1 MGPEGPRG
9 EQGLRGERGPQGPRG
24 IKGDTGCPG
33 PQGPRGA
40 AGPTGPRGPQGVRGD
55 AGPKGDKGPIGPK
68 GDPGPQGPAG
78 EKGEQGEK
86 GDKGDVGEKGDQG
99 EPGERGEPGESPVIT
114 VAESTPLSY
123 KLNFKTDEQSITTPN
138 LFAPYTEYHVD
149 LSAVNSLLTVPLENL
164 VLSYQTTSSSA
175 RRISAAPKTAGT
187 TVLCD
192 IRRLTIYNASTIESQ
207 TSDNTSISARTVLDE
222 IVYTSSQESHS
233 MKIRQQDPETKL
245 WSLCEITSFISKNA
259 ARTSV
264 TVRFLEHGVSYLPPE
279 TV

>member
-1 MGPEGPRG
+1 MNYYGNCNNRNCCPSG
-9 EQGLRGERGPQGPRG
+9 ETGTYVTIQGP
-24 IKGDTGCPG
+24 
-33 PQGPRGA
+33 
-40 AGPTGPRGPQGVRGD
+40 
-55 AGPKGDKGPIGPK
+55 AGPKG
-68 GDPGPQGPAG
+68 
-78 EKGEQGEK
+78 ERGEK

-123 KLNFKTDEQSITTPN
+123 KLNFKTAEQSITTPN

-175 RRISAAPKTAGT
+175 LRISAAPKTAGT

-192 IRRLTIYNASTIESQ
+192 IRRLTIYNASTIELQ

>member
-1 MGPEGPRG
+1 M
-9 EQGLRGERGPQGPRG
+9 
-24 IKGDTGCPG
+24 
-33 PQGPRGA
+33 
-40 AGPTGPRGPQGVRGD
+40 
-55 AGPKGDKGPIGPK
+55 
-68 GDPGPQGPAG
+68 
-78 EKGEQGEK
+78 
-86 GDKGDVGEKGDQG
+86 
-99 EPGERGEPGESPVIT
+99 
-114 VAESTPLSY
+114 AESTPLSY
-123 KLNFKTDEQSITTPN
+123 KLNFKTAEQSITTPN

-175 RRISAAPKTAGT
+175 LRISAAPKTAGT

-279 TV
+279 TVYFKKASERTALPMLCFLISTFLIYACFFRNVPQESSNTVPKSNEPTAFPAATTSKNTIASAENTRAFAR